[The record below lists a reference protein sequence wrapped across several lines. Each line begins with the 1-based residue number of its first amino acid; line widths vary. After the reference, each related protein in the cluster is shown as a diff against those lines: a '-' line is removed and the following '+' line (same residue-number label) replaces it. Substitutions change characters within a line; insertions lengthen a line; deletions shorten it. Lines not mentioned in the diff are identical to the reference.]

1 MSLNLREQLK
11 NASLEEIESR
21 YELYTSLASRGV
33 RDEFILSLLEQELVQ
48 RELADLYEEPKIE
61 YYS

>member
-1 MSLNLREQLK
+1 MKTNFREQLK

-21 YELYTSLASRGV
+21 YELYSSLASRGV
-33 RDEFILSLLEQELVQ
+33 RDEFILTLLEQEIAQ
-48 RELADLYEEPKIE
+48 RELADIFEEPKIE